1 MRVLIVYASRYG
13 STQGIA
19 ERIAA
24 IVRQQG
30 VETTVKPVK
39 DAGDPA
45 GYDAVVI
52 GSAAYYFHWMKKAT
66 EFVRRHHVALA
77 ERPVWLFSSGPLGTK
92 TIDEQGRDVCAVTEP
107 KEIAEFTESIHP
119 REHRVFF
126 GALDRDK
133 LGFTH
138 RLMLKLPVN
147 RDNAI
152 FPLGD
157 FRDWN
162 DIEAWAGKI
171 ARALKDSAG
180 EEALSVENGA
190 LIAR

>member
-13 STQGIA
+13 ATQGIA

-24 IVRQQG
+24 ILRQQG
-30 VETTVKPVK
+30 LETMVESVQR
-39 DAGDPA
+39 AGDPA
-45 GYDAVVI
+45 DYDAVVI
-52 GSAAYYFHWMKKAT
+52 GSAAYYSHWMKKAA
-66 EFVRRHHVALA
+66 EFVRRNRSALA

-92 TIDEQGRDVCAVTEP
+92 TVDEQGRDVCAVTVP
-107 KEIAEFTESIHP
+107 KEIEEFIEAIHP
-119 REHRVFF
+119 RDHRVFF
-126 GALDRDK
+126 GALDRNK
-133 LGFTH
+133 LGFAH

-157 FRDWN
+157 FRNWN

-171 ARALKDSAG
+171 ALALKESAG
-180 EEALSVENGA
+180 EAELSLENGA

>member
-1 MRVLIVYASRYG
+1 MRVLVVYASRYG
-13 STQGIA
+13 ATQGIA

-24 IVRQQG
+24 TLRQHG
-30 VETTVKPVK
+30 VDVTLKPVQA
-39 DAGDPA
+39 AGDPA
-45 GYDAVVI
+45 DYDAFVI
-52 GSAAYYFHWMKKAT
+52 GSAIYYFRWMRKAA
-66 EFVRRHHVALA
+66 EFVRRNRAVLA
-77 ERPVWLFSSGPLGTK
+77 ERPVWLFSSGPLGVETK
-92 TIDEQGRDVCAVTEP
+92 DAEGRDKCAVTVP
-107 KEIAEFTESIHP
+107 KDIAEFEQSIHP

-126 GALDRDK
+126 GALERDK

-147 RDNAI
+147 KDNAI

-162 DIEAWAGKI
+162 NIEAWAGKI
-171 ARALKDSAG
+171 AESLKSSAG
-180 EEALSVENGA
+180 EEAVPLENGA

>member
-1 MRVLIVYASRYG
+1 MRVLIAYASRYG

-24 IVRQQG
+24 TLSRQG
-30 VETTVKPVK
+30 IETTVKPVT
-39 DAGDPA
+39 DAGDP
-45 GYDAVVI
+45 GDYDAVVV

-66 EFVRRHHVALA
+66 NFVRRHRAALA

-92 TIDEQGRDVCAVTEP
+92 TVDEHGRDVCAVTVP
-107 KEIAEFTESIHP
+107 KEIDEFTESIHP
-119 REHRVFF
+119 RDHRVFF
-126 GALDRDK
+126 GALDREK

-162 DIEAWAGKI
+162 DIDAWAGKI
-171 ARALKDSAG
+171 AQVVKDCAG
-180 EEALSVENGA
+180 EAEPSLEKGA
-190 LIAR
+190 LIDV